1 MLLMLL
7 LWFVRVGI
15 RFQWGSGLGCRL
27 VFLVWVRISI
37 FNFSVEYSGPDE
49 NR

>member
-1 MLLMLL
+1 MGV
-7 LWFVRVGI
+7 W
-15 RFQWGSGLGCRL
+15 LG
-27 VFLVWVRISI
+27 VSFSFLVWVRILI